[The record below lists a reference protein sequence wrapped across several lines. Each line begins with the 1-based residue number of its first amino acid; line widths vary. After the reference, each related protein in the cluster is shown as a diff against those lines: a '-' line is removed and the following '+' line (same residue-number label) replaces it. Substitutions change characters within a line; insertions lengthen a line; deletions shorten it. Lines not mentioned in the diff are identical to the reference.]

1 MRRQKTQKQLLFS
14 TNQFRGVWVGSSKT
28 LEPVSETKK
37 WEPHPE
43 LRTEGAHII
52 WSKHQQQRLIYVSE
66 SSNAKAVRLGKLS
79 TVLGYCLLFQEL
91 VMLNQIQTTQG
102 TWSAWSL
109 PAAGFSKPPGPE

>member
-79 TVLGYCLLFQEL
+79 TVLGYCSVVPRTGYAKPDTKSTGYMECLVPTSSWLF
-91 VMLNQIQTTQG
+91 
-102 TWSAWSL
+102 
-109 PAAGFSKPPGPE
+109 